1 MYDGYRCPV
10 LRRLI
15 TPRWLGAL
23 LLAAVVAVTCYHLG
37 WWQYHRHEAK
47 VARNERLDAHYTAD
61 PVPVEDV
68 LTSQSLPTS
77 EDWTRVEAR
86 GEYVA
91 GPLYVRGRPLDGAV
105 GYEVL
110 WVLRPSDGGADVLVD
125 RGWVA
130 QDQSGATDL
139 PAVPPAPAGP
149 VQVLGWAHPGEA
161 PRSAI
166 SANGSLG
173 SISLEQ
179 VTEAT
184 SLTPLDGYVQL
195 QTETLADGTQPPRPQ
210 PLGEPDRSLGPHL
223 AYAYQWWF
231 AVPVGFV
238 LVGFGIRREER
249 LAHPEKYPPRPTKVR
264 IWDEED
270 A

>member
-10 LRRLI
+10 LKRLV

-23 LLAAVVAVTCYHLG
+23 LLAGVVAVACYNLG

-47 VARNERLDAHYTAD
+47 VERNERIAAHYTAD
-61 PVPVEDV
+61 PVPVESV
-68 LTSQSLPTS
+68 LTSTPLPTRD
-77 EDWTRVEAR
+77 DWTRVVVE

-91 GPLYVRGRPLDGAV
+91 GPLYVRGRPQQSTV

-110 WVLRPSDGGADVLVD
+110 WVLRPTGGLRDVLVD

-130 QDQSGATDL
+130 QAGTGADVL
-139 PAVPPAPAGP
+139 PEVAPAPDGP
-149 VQVLGWAHPGEA
+149 VTVVGWAHPGEE

-179 VTEAT
+179 VAEAT
-184 SLTPLDGYVQL
+184 GLTTLDGYVQL
-195 QTETLADGTQPPRPQ
+195 ETETLPDGSTPPRPQ

-231 AVPVGFV
+231 ATVVGFV

-249 LAHPEKYPPRPTKVR
+249 LAHPEKYPPKETKVR